1 MKFDGIKINSE
12 RQLFEGKLVTTYD
25 KTESNVINISV
36 QTNKIKEILQN
47 YKGTKKQQKEL
58 EKQVEEIK
66 ENLKKLDEALKEAT
80 DLKKEV
86 GKFKEEVAKL
96 EGNKNN
102 LIEKEEKFQPDD
114 LAKINENIEVLSN
127 YSAKLNRKEN
137 TGGAIASVSQDA
149 YFDGIINGVSVSNR
163 VLSESSL
170 LKDFQTTKPISI
182 PDNAVSF
189 ETFEVNNEF
198 KIIVSTSNISDNDF
212 EKLKNETEKTKGI
225 VVWLHYTKD
234 KNQLKY
240 KINYADNYF
249 SKKQDITVFRSIIKT
264 MLENAEKT
272 DNWGASVIASTLGVS
287 TMTQKMIQTANDY
300 QEVGQNSLEI
310 RLLEQYYLY
319 LHDKKKRNEF
329 QGNII
334 EQSVYNQDA
343 LLETAFP
350 NEKVDSSWLEWIL
363 PKDKVEEYKMLL
375 KNFIDKI
382 DLSRVGVG
390 LEKSVGA
397 EINFGLKQE
406 ANGILGNVLFL
417 GGEDAGYVYSYYG
430 GEAGAGGALAAGVS
444 VNAGGSLFVT
454 FNTKDDYKKHK
465 YFAGIYNY
473 FRVEASASTG
483 FILGGLDISAG
494 VASTFSI
501 GEGDYPDEHSWYVI
515 SSSGSVGVGGG
526 VSIPGSVTGG
536 IGKIFFINEHILDIP
551 KTKIEKIKSYIK
563 FIIPH

>member
-1 MKFDGIKINSE
+1 IKINTE
-12 RQLFEGKLVTTYD
+12 RQLFEGKLVTTYE
-25 KTESNVINISV
+25 TGGNIIDISA

-66 ENLKKLDEALKEAT
+66 EKLKKADETLKETT
-80 DLKKEV
+80 DLEKEIV
-86 GKFKEEVAKL
+86 KFKEEVAKL

-102 LIEKEEKFQPDD
+102 LIEKEKKFQPDD
-114 LAKINENIEVLSN
+114 LAKINENIEALSN
-127 YSAKLNRKEN
+127 YSAKLNKKEN
-137 TGGAIASVSQDA
+137 TGGAIASISQDA
-149 YFDGIINGVSVSNR
+149 YFDGVINGVSVSNK

-170 LKDFQTTKPISI
+170 LKDIPITKPIRM
-182 PDNAVSF
+182 PDDAVSF

-198 KIIVSTSNISDNDF
+198 KVIVSTSNISDNDF

-240 KINYADNYF
+240 KINYADSYF
-249 SKKQDITVFRSIIKT
+249 SKKQDITVFRSIVKT

-287 TMTQKMIQTANDY
+287 TMTRKMIQTPDDY
-300 QEVGQNSLEI
+300 HEVGQNSLEI

-329 QGNII
+329 RENII
-334 EQSVYNQDA
+334 AQSVYNQEA
-343 LLETAFP
+343 LLEFAFQ
-350 NEKVDSSWLEWIL
+350 NNKVDESWLERIL
-363 PKDKVEEYKMLL
+363 PKDKIEEYKTLL

-390 LEKSVGA
+390 LEKSAGA

-406 ANGILGNVLFL
+406 TNAILGNVLFL

-454 FNTKDDYKKHK
+454 FNTEKKYKKHEH
-465 YFAGIYNY
+465 FAGTYHY
-473 FRVEASASTG
+473 YRVELSASTG
-483 FILGGLDISAG
+483 VFLGGLDISVGGAKTLSVG
-494 VASTFSI
+494 KN
-501 GEGDYPDEHSWYVI
+501 DETNEDTWYVI
-515 SSSGSVGVGGG
+515 SSSASAGVGGG
-526 VSIPGSVTGG
+526 ISIPGSMTGG
-536 IGKIFFINEHILDIP
+536 IGKTYFINPQKVDKP
-551 KTKIEKIKSYIK
+551 KTNWEKIKSYIK
-563 FIIPH
+563 FIIPY